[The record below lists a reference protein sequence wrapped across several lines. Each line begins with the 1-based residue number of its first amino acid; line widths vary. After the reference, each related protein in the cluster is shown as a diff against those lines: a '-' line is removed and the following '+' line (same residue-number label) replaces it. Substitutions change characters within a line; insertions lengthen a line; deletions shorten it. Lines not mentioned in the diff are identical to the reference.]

1 VRILDAALG
10 VVLII
15 FTALQSNDPDAPL
28 WIAIYVLAAVWALLG
43 AGWPMVLHANPLA
56 LWSSSASV
64 VLFLAGFA
72 WLAPAI
78 GRDWIH
84 VEEAREAL
92 GLLICTAATLLA
104 LWTGYRLG
112 GGVPGHS

>member
-1 VRILDAALG
+1 MRIFDAALG

-15 FTALQSNDPDAPL
+15 FAALQYNDPDAPL
-28 WIAIYVLAAVWALLG
+28 WIAIYALAAVWALLG
-43 AGWPMVLHANPLA
+43 AGWPMALYANPLA

-64 VLFLAGFA
+64 LLFLAGFI

-92 GLLICTAATLLA
+92 GLLICAAATLLA
-104 LWTGYRLG
+104 LWTAYRLG
-112 GGVPGHS
+112 GGVPAHP